1 MLFDIY
7 NKKIF
12 NNTKKNFEKYDEMLK
27 VYADKKNPEYI
38 ILRSVDLK
46 HDFSIHTKDVTNIL
60 EDIDDV
66 FTNREVYI
74 SKIIN
79 ISTILEESDD
89 IESAI
94 HIAADDDIVEEIE
107 QCIAKWLVDYINRIQ
122 RNISLKAEVNTSKPN
137 FIKLLVKDV
146 GDSIEL
152 PADKMISEL
161 PLIQDVIE
169 SYDIFNDSLND
180 LFYNNENIKP
190 LG

>member
-12 NNTKKNFEKYDEMLK
+12 NNIKKKFEKYDEMLK

-46 HDFSIHTKDVTNIL
+46 HDFSIHANDVTNIL

>member
-12 NNTKKNFEKYDEMLK
+12 NNIKKNFEKYDEMLK

-46 HDFSIHTKDVTNIL
+46 HDFSIHANDVTNIL